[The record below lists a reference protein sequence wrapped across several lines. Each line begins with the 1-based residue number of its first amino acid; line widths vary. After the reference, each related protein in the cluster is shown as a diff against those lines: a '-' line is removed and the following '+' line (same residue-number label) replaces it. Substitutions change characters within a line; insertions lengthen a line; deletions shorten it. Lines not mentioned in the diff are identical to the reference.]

1 MTAILQVRDVSKRF
15 GGVEAVKGV
24 SFEVERGALV
34 GLIGPNGAGKTT
46 MVNIISAHQTS
57 TSGEILLDGKPI
69 QNYPTFKVARE
80 GVSRTYQQNRLFLED
95 TVGENIRTGLVWSGG
110 AHRPNLTY
118 PGAQGTENQR
128 LEALLALFGL
138 KAYSDVMPNELGHLV
153 RRRVEIAQALALA
166 PKLLLLDEPFAG
178 FSREEAEEL
187 IAILRECQRGGLTI
201 LLIEHNMEVVM
212 NICEYLYVMHHGA
225 LLASGKPA
233 DIQTN
238 EQVVSVYLGASL

>member
-1 MTAILQVRDVSKRF
+1 MTAILQVHDVSKHF

-24 SFEVERGALV
+24 RFDVERGALV

-57 TSGEILLDGKPI
+57 TSGQILLDGKPI
-69 QNYPTFKVARE
+69 QKYQTFEVARE

-95 TVGENIRTGLVWSGG
+95 TVSENIRIGLVWSGR
-110 AHRPNLTY
+110 AHRPDLTY
-118 PGAQGTENQR
+118 PGAQGSENQR
-128 LEALLALFGL
+128 LEALLALFCL
-138 KAYSDVMPNELGHLV
+138 KPYSDIMPNELGHLV

-178 FSREEAEEL
+178 FSREEADEL

>member
-69 QNYPTFKVARE
+69 QKYPTFKVAQE
-80 GVSRTYQQNRLFLED
+80 GVGRTYQQNRLFPED
-95 TVGENIRTGLVWSGG
+95 TVSENIRIGLVWSGR
-110 AHRPNLTY
+110 AHRPDLTY
-118 PGAQGTENQR
+118 PGAQGSENQR
-128 LEALLALFGL
+128 LEALLALFCL

-233 DIQTN
+233 DIQAD
-238 EQVVSVYLGASL
+238 ERVVSVYLGASL